1 MITRRGAAAGLGALM
16 LARGVLAQE
25 MPKPGKRDWAK
36 EIPVMRIGLLGGEND
51 ADRLAR
57 VDGYKKLMEATFDVP
72 VKLLVAADYAGVIQ
86 AFAAKQLE
94 SAYMSPAAYAAAWLE
109 SNGDVVPL
117 VVTQEQDGSNSYVS
131 VMYVRADSGIASL
144 GEMKGHSLAWA
155 DPNSAS
161 GYLIPR
167 AEFRAQGID
176 PEPGKY
182 FSSTGF
188 AGGHE
193 QAVVAVLNHQYR
205 RRRHLDV
212 RPRRCGRGL
221 HARQSAHDGRQ
232 EDARHEGPAHH
243 LEVATDPEWAADGP
257 EEYAGELSGRHA
269 GIPSR
274 AADSVSGHLPHLRHG
289 QRQGLGASTTRR
301 LPGVHRHAAT
311 GGGAAP
317 TSVSAAASLEAAFQ
331 ARRRTR
337 VVGGLG
343 GCVVLCVAL
352 LLAAWVSEAYPSSLI
367 AGAPRIG
374 EYFWKLLPDLRPA
387 VLFASTDTQGSL
399 AYWMYRIDIWL
410 WLLFETSQMAALA
423 TLSGALLAA
432 LLCFPAAINLAPN
445 CAVHFVFR
453 RVLELFRSVPD
464 IVYAL
469 ILVWT
474 FGVGPLAGI
483 LAIALH
489 TVGALGKLF
498 AEVVENADMRPWEA
512 VRATGGTWAH
522 GVRFA
527 ILPQVLPNFLS
538 YVLLRFEINVRGA
551 TVIGFVGAGGIG
563 QELYSV
569 ISFNYYQEIGAIIVL
584 IILAVSLIDL
594 TSEKLRTLAIGRVE

>member
-1 MITRRGAAAGLGALM
+1 
-16 LARGVLAQE
+16 
-25 MPKPGKRDWAK
+25 
-36 EIPVMRIGLLGGEND
+36 
-51 ADRLAR
+51 
-57 VDGYKKLMEATFDVP
+57 
-72 VKLLVAADYAGVIQ
+72 
-86 AFAAKQLE
+86 
-94 SAYMSPAAYAAAWLE
+94 
-109 SNGDVVPL
+109 
-117 VVTQEQDGSNSYVS
+117 
-131 VMYVRADSGIASL
+131 
-144 GEMKGHSLAWA
+144 
-155 DPNSAS
+155 
-161 GYLIPR
+161 
-167 AEFRAQGID
+167 
-176 PEPGKY
+176 
-182 FSSTGF
+182 
-188 AGGHE
+188 
-193 QAVVAVLNHQYR
+193 
-205 RRRHLDV
+205 
-212 RPRRCGRGL
+212 
-221 HARQSAHDGRQ
+221 
-232 EDARHEGPAHH
+232 
-243 LEVATDPEWAADGP
+243 
-257 EEYAGELSGRHA
+257 
-269 GIPSR
+269 
-274 AADSVSGHLPHLRHG
+274 
-289 QRQGLGASTTRR
+289 
-301 LPGVHRHAAT
+301 
-311 GGGAAP
+311 
-317 TSVSAAASLEAAFQ
+317 VSAAASLETAFQ

-337 VVGGLG
+337 LIGGLG
-343 GCVVLCVAL
+343 GCIALCAAL
-352 LLAAWVSEAYPSSLI
+352 LLAGWVSEAYPSSLI

-374 EYFWKLLPDLRPA
+374 EYFWKLLPDLRLP
-387 VLFASTDTQGSL
+387 VLFAGTDTQGSL

-410 WLLFETSQMAALA
+410 WLLSETSQMAALA

-445 CAVHFVFR
+445 RTVHFAFR

-512 VRATGGTWAH
+512 VRAAGGTWAH
-522 GVRFA
+522 GLRFA

>member
-1 MITRRGAAAGLGALM
+1 
-16 LARGVLAQE
+16 
-25 MPKPGKRDWAK
+25 
-36 EIPVMRIGLLGGEND
+36 
-51 ADRLAR
+51 
-57 VDGYKKLMEATFDVP
+57 
-72 VKLLVAADYAGVIQ
+72 
-86 AFAAKQLE
+86 
-94 SAYMSPAAYAAAWLE
+94 
-109 SNGDVVPL
+109 
-117 VVTQEQDGSNSYVS
+117 
-131 VMYVRADSGIASL
+131 
-144 GEMKGHSLAWA
+144 
-155 DPNSAS
+155 
-161 GYLIPR
+161 
-167 AEFRAQGID
+167 
-176 PEPGKY
+176 
-182 FSSTGF
+182 
-188 AGGHE
+188 
-193 QAVVAVLNHQYR
+193 
-205 RRRHLDV
+205 
-212 RPRRCGRGL
+212 
-221 HARQSAHDGRQ
+221 
-232 EDARHEGPAHH
+232 
-243 LEVATDPEWAADGP
+243 
-257 EEYAGELSGRHA
+257 
-269 GIPSR
+269 
-274 AADSVSGHLPHLRHG
+274 
-289 QRQGLGASTTRR
+289 
-301 LPGVHRHAAT
+301 
-311 GGGAAP
+311 
-317 TSVSAAASLEAAFQ
+317 VSAAASLETAFQ

-337 VVGGLG
+337 LIGGLG
-343 GCVVLCVAL
+343 GCIALCAAL
-352 LLAAWVSEAYPSSLI
+352 LLAGWVSEAYPSSLI

-374 EYFWKLLPDLRPA
+374 EYFWKLLPDLRPP
-387 VLFASTDTQGSL
+387 VLFAGTETQGSL

-445 CAVHFVFR
+445 RAVHFAFR

-522 GVRFA
+522 GLRFA

>member
-1 MITRRGAAAGLGALM
+1 
-16 LARGVLAQE
+16 
-25 MPKPGKRDWAK
+25 
-36 EIPVMRIGLLGGEND
+36 
-51 ADRLAR
+51 
-57 VDGYKKLMEATFDVP
+57 
-72 VKLLVAADYAGVIQ
+72 
-86 AFAAKQLE
+86 
-94 SAYMSPAAYAAAWLE
+94 
-109 SNGDVVPL
+109 
-117 VVTQEQDGSNSYVS
+117 
-131 VMYVRADSGIASL
+131 
-144 GEMKGHSLAWA
+144 
-155 DPNSAS
+155 
-161 GYLIPR
+161 
-167 AEFRAQGID
+167 
-176 PEPGKY
+176 
-182 FSSTGF
+182 
-188 AGGHE
+188 
-193 QAVVAVLNHQYR
+193 
-205 RRRHLDV
+205 
-212 RPRRCGRGL
+212 
-221 HARQSAHDGRQ
+221 
-232 EDARHEGPAHH
+232 
-243 LEVATDPEWAADGP
+243 
-257 EEYAGELSGRHA
+257 
-269 GIPSR
+269 
-274 AADSVSGHLPHLRHG
+274 
-289 QRQGLGASTTRR
+289 
-301 LPGVHRHAAT
+301 
-311 GGGAAP
+311 
-317 TSVSAAASLEAAFQ
+317 VSAAASLETAFQ

-337 VVGGLG
+337 LVGGLG
-343 GCVVLCVAL
+343 GCIALCAAL
-352 LLAAWVSEAYPSSLI
+352 LLAGWVSEAYPSSLI

-374 EYFWKLLPDLRPA
+374 EYFWKLLPDLRPP
-387 VLFASTDTQGSL
+387 VLFAGAETQGSL

-432 LLCFPAAINLAPN
+432 LLCFPAAINLAAN
-445 CAVHFVFR
+445 RAVHFAFR

-522 GVRFA
+522 GLRFA

>member
-1 MITRRGAAAGLGALM
+1 
-16 LARGVLAQE
+16 
-25 MPKPGKRDWAK
+25 
-36 EIPVMRIGLLGGEND
+36 
-51 ADRLAR
+51 
-57 VDGYKKLMEATFDVP
+57 
-72 VKLLVAADYAGVIQ
+72 
-86 AFAAKQLE
+86 
-94 SAYMSPAAYAAAWLE
+94 
-109 SNGDVVPL
+109 
-117 VVTQEQDGSNSYVS
+117 
-131 VMYVRADSGIASL
+131 
-144 GEMKGHSLAWA
+144 
-155 DPNSAS
+155 
-161 GYLIPR
+161 
-167 AEFRAQGID
+167 
-176 PEPGKY
+176 
-182 FSSTGF
+182 
-188 AGGHE
+188 
-193 QAVVAVLNHQYR
+193 
-205 RRRHLDV
+205 
-212 RPRRCGRGL
+212 
-221 HARQSAHDGRQ
+221 
-232 EDARHEGPAHH
+232 
-243 LEVATDPEWAADGP
+243 
-257 EEYAGELSGRHA
+257 
-269 GIPSR
+269 
-274 AADSVSGHLPHLRHG
+274 
-289 QRQGLGASTTRR
+289 
-301 LPGVHRHAAT
+301 
-311 GGGAAP
+311 
-317 TSVSAAASLEAAFQ
+317 VSAAASLETAFQ

-337 VVGGLG
+337 LVGGLG
-343 GCVVLCVAL
+343 GCIALCAAL
-352 LLAAWVSEAYPSSLI
+352 LLAGWVSEAYPSSLI

-374 EYFWKLLPDLRPA
+374 EYFWKLLPDLRPP
-387 VLFASTDTQGSL
+387 VLFAGTETQGSL

-432 LLCFPAAINLAPN
+432 LLCFPAAINLAAN
-445 CAVHFVFR
+445 RAVHFAFR

-522 GVRFA
+522 GLRFA

>member
-1 MITRRGAAAGLGALM
+1 M
-16 LARGVLAQE
+16 
-25 MPKPGKRDWAK
+25 
-36 EIPVMRIGLLGGEND
+36 
-51 ADRLAR
+51 
-57 VDGYKKLMEATFDVP
+57 
-72 VKLLVAADYAGVIQ
+72 
-86 AFAAKQLE
+86 
-94 SAYMSPAAYAAAWLE
+94 
-109 SNGDVVPL
+109 
-117 VVTQEQDGSNSYVS
+117 
-131 VMYVRADSGIASL
+131 
-144 GEMKGHSLAWA
+144 
-155 DPNSAS
+155 
-161 GYLIPR
+161 
-167 AEFRAQGID
+167 
-176 PEPGKY
+176 
-182 FSSTGF
+182 
-188 AGGHE
+188 
-193 QAVVAVLNHQYR
+193 
-205 RRRHLDV
+205 
-212 RPRRCGRGL
+212 
-221 HARQSAHDGRQ
+221 
-232 EDARHEGPAHH
+232 
-243 LEVATDPEWAADGP
+243 
-257 EEYAGELSGRHA
+257 
-269 GIPSR
+269 
-274 AADSVSGHLPHLRHG
+274 
-289 QRQGLGASTTRR
+289 
-301 LPGVHRHAAT
+301 
-311 GGGAAP
+311 
-317 TSVSAAASLEAAFQ
+317 SAAASLEAAFQ

-337 VVGGLG
+337 VVGELG

-445 CAVHFVFR
+445 RAVHFVFR